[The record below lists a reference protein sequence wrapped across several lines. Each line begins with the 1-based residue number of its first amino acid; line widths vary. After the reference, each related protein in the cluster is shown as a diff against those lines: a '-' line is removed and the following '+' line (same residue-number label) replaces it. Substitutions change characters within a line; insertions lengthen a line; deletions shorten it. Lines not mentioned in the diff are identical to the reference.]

1 MKRTTIIAACCL
13 ILSFSQK
20 AQAQSEIYPQHFDL
34 CEVTVTNGPLK
45 EAQDLNFKTLLAYD
59 VDRLLTPFVRQAG
72 LNTGDY
78 ANWTT
83 LHPNFDNWGS
93 GSFRLDG
100 HVGGHYLTA
109 LALAYAAC
117 HEADTK
123 ALLKERM
130 DYMLKVMKDCQD
142 KFDSNTSGL
151 YGYIGGYPNNAL
163 WTDMFAGNT
172 TQFNNARGNV
182 PLYVQHK
189 VMAGL
194 RDAYLYGDDET
205 AAVAKPM
212 FIKICDWAVNLVAKY
227 STSTMQSIL
236 DTEHGGVNEVL
247 ADAYKI
253 TGDTKYLDGAKKY
266 SHATMVSGMQSVS
279 TTFLD
284 NRHANTQVPKY
295 IGFERIAQEDASMT
309 TYSKAAQNFWT
320 DVASNRTVCIG
331 GNSMN
336 EWFMASSAA
345 SRYVNECNGPESCNS
360 NNMLKLSETLFDA
373 THNSKYVDFY
383 EGTMYNHILSTIDP
397 ATGGYVYFTP
407 LRPQAYRI
415 YSKVNQDMW
424 CCVGTGMENHS
435 KYGHFIYTHDGDN
448 TLYINLFTPSTLENE
463 HFALSQETNFPY
475 EEQTK
480 LTITKGATYT
490 IAIRKPSWVGEGF
503 SISLNGSKVDAGSMT
518 TTNGYCLISNTWKA
532 GDMITVNL
540 PMSLRYEQCPNLK
553 DYIAFKYGPI
563 LLGSPTT
570 SSDPAS
576 EDYEALVHEYAAGE
590 RMGHAEDSYTT
601 TKSLSSAP
609 LLIGDRADVL
619 SKITSVSPLSFEID
633 ASREGSEWGT
643 LTMVPYY
650 TIHHSRVMNYWY
662 QATAEDYANSDWAK
676 AEKAKE
682 ELDGRTIDFIRT
694 GEQQSEAGI
703 TSYSSDSSVGTF
715 RDEVYRDA
723 QAGGWIQYILTN
735 HEGVTEGLGLVCR
748 FQTADAGRKATIY
761 VEGKLI
767 DTYTIPSSFSLQE
780 DNGFFNKEWALPK
793 SLVTN
798 SDGSAK
804 ETLTFRIQA
813 DQGTLCPGLYYL
825 RLTKDCKEVD
835 KESLGIDVTSTYI
848 QNPSFEADGNT
859 SNVVKVPASWT
870 LSNTSLAWYGINVRN
885 NNDDNPTD
893 GTRLFGVWNGSSLP
907 VTLSQSVTL
916 PQGKYVL
923 SVDMHASNRSNTVR
937 LGNQRVFAGDDRGY
951 FKDQCIPGVGDNY
964 PLQTIYVSFVVEDDS
979 KTMDIGVATSDAPAE
994 TWFKIDNF
1002 RLYKS
1007 ELPTSVPQVSNK
1019 EKTVRDAAPSVFD
1032 LTGKRTSANSPG
1044 IKIIQ
1049 GKKYAD

>member
-1 MKRTTIIAACCL
+1 MKRLTLFAACSLCL
-13 ILSFSQK
+13 SLTQE
-20 AQAQSEIYPQHFDL
+20 AQAQSEIYPQHFNL
-34 CEVTVTNGPLK
+34 GEVTVTNGPLK

-93 GSFRLDG
+93 GNFRLDG

-123 ALLKERM
+123 AQLKARM

-142 KFDSNTSGL
+142 KFDANTSGL

-172 TQFNNARGNV
+172 TQFNSARGNV

-194 RDAYLYGDDET
+194 RDAYLYGDAET
-205 AAVAKPM
+205 SAMAKPM
-212 FIKICDWAVNLVAKY
+212 FIKICDWAINLVAKF

-253 TGDTKYLDGAKKY
+253 TGEAKYLTAAKKY
-266 SHATMVSGMQSVS
+266 SHTTMVNGMQSVS
-279 TTFLD
+279 TSFLD

-295 IGFERIAQEDASMT
+295 LGFERIAQEDASMT
-309 TYSKAAQNFWT
+309 NYATAAQNFWT
-320 DVASNRTVCIG
+320 DVVSNRTVCIG

-345 SRYVNECNGPESCNS
+345 QRYVNECNGPESCNS

-373 THNSKYVDFY
+373 THNSKYADFY
-383 EGTMYNHILSTIDP
+383 ESTMYNHILSTIDP
-397 ATGGYVYFTP
+397 ETGGYVYFTP

-435 KYGHFIYTHDGDN
+435 KYGHFIYTHDGNN
-448 TLYINLFTPSTLENE
+448 TLYVNLFTPSKLENSQ
-463 HFALSQETNFPY
+463 FALTQETNFPY

-480 LTITKGATYT
+480 LTINKGASYT

-503 SISLNGSKVDAGSMT
+503 AISINGTPVNAGSMT
-518 TTNGYCLISNTWKA
+518 TTDGYCFVNGTWKE
-532 GDMITVNL
+532 GDVITVSL

-563 LLGSPTT
+563 LLGAATT
-570 SSDPAS
+570 SSDPEAS
-576 EDYEALVHEYAAGE
+576 NYEKLQHEYAAGE

-601 TKSLSSAP
+601 TRSLASAP
-609 LLIGDRADVL
+609 LLIGDRAEVL
-619 SKITSVSPLSFEID
+619 GKISAVSPLNFEID

-643 LTMVPYY
+643 LTMAPYY
-650 TIHHSRVMNYWY
+650 SIHHSRVMNYWY
-662 QATAEDYANSDWAK
+662 QATQEDYDNSDWAK

-682 ELDGRTIDFIRT
+682 ELDKRTIDFIRT

-703 TSYSSDSSVGTF
+703 TSYSDDSTVGTF

-723 QAGGWIQYILTN
+723 KAGGWIQYILTN
-735 HEGVTEGLGLVCR
+735 HEKVTENVGLVCR

-761 VEGKLI
+761 VDGKLI
-767 DTYTIPSSFSLQE
+767 DTYTIPSSFSLQ
-780 DNGFFNKEWALPK
+780 DDKGFFNKEWALPK

-798 SDGSAK
+798 ADGSAK

-835 KESLGIDVTSTYI
+835 KENLGTDVTSTYI
-848 QNPSFEADGNT
+848 KNPSFEADGNT
-859 SNVVKVPASWT
+859 INVTKVPQSWS
-870 LSNTSLAWYGINVRN
+870 LSTTSLTWYGINVKN
-885 NNDDNPTD
+885 TWDDNPTD
-893 GTRLFGVWNGSSLP
+893 GTHLFGVWNGTSVP
-907 VTLSQSVTL
+907 VTISQSVTL
-916 PQGKYVL
+916 PKGKYAL

-937 LGNQRVFAGDDRGY
+937 LGNQRVFAGDDIGY
-951 FKDQCIPGVGDNY
+951 FKDQCIAGTGDNY
-964 PLQTIYVSFVVEDDS
+964 PMQTIYVSFTIEDES
-979 KTMDIGVATSDAPAE
+979 KTMDLGVATSDAPAE

-1002 RLYKS
+1002 RLYRS
-1007 ELPTSVPQVSNK
+1007 ELPTSVKYIYNK
-1019 EKTVRDAAPSVFD
+1019 EKQRNVDEAVYD
-1032 LTGKRTSANSPG
+1032 LTGKRTSAKSPG
-1044 IKIIQ
+1044 IKIKQ
-1049 GKKYAD
+1049 GRKYAD

>member
-1 MKRTTIIAACCL
+1 MKRKTFFAACCMAL
-13 ILSFSQK
+13 AFSQE
-20 AQAQSEIYPQHFDL
+20 AQAQSEIYPQHFNL
-34 CEVTVTNGPLK
+34 NEVTVTSGPLK
-45 EAQDLNFKTLLAYD
+45 EAQDLNFATLLNYD

-78 ANWTT
+78 ANWIT
-83 LHPNFDNWGS
+83 LHPNFENWGS

-109 LALAYAAC
+109 LALAFAAC
-117 HEADTK
+117 HEAETK
-123 ALLKERM
+123 AQLKSRM

-142 KFDSNTSGL
+142 KFDSNTAGL
-151 YGYIGGYPNNAL
+151 YGYIGGYPDNAL
-163 WTDMFAGNT
+163 WTDMYAGNT
-172 TQFNNARGNV
+172 AQFNNARGNV

-205 AAVAKPM
+205 AAMARPM
-212 FIKICDWAVNLVAKY
+212 FIKICDWAVNLVAKF

-253 TGDTKYLDGAKKY
+253 TGEAKYLTAAKKY
-266 SHATMVSGMQSVS
+266 SHTTMVSGMQSLN

-295 IGFERIAQEDASMT
+295 IGFERIAQEDASMA
-309 TYSKAAQNFWT
+309 TYAKAAQNFWT
-320 DVASNRTVCIG
+320 DVVKNRTVCIG

-373 THNSKYVDFY
+373 THDSKYVDFY

-397 ATGGYVYFTP
+397 KTGGYVYFTP

-435 KYGHFIYTHDGDN
+435 KYGHFIYTHNGDN
-448 TLYINLFTPSTLENE
+448 TLYVNLFTPSKLENSR
-463 HFALSQETNFPY
+463 FALTQETNFPY

-480 LTITKGATYT
+480 LTITKGASYT

-503 SISLNGSKVDAGSMT
+503 SITINGSAVDAGSMT
-518 TTNGYCLISNTWKA
+518 TTGGYCLISNTWKE
-532 GDMITVNL
+532 GDVITVNL

-570 SSDPAS
+570 SSDPAA
-576 EDYEALVHEYAAGE
+576 EDYEKLTHEYAAGE

-601 TKSLSSAP
+601 TKSLASAP
-609 LLIGDRADVL
+609 LLIGDRAEVL
-619 SKITSVSPLSFEID
+619 GKISALSPLSFEID
-633 ASREGSEWGT
+633 ASREGSAWGT
-643 LTMVPYY
+643 LTMAPYY
-650 TIHHSRVMNYWY
+650 SIHHSRVMNYWY

-682 ELDGRTIDFIRT
+682 ELDKRTIDFIRT

-703 TSYSSDSSVGTF
+703 TSYSSNSSVGTYK
-715 RDEVYRDA
+715 DEVYRDA
-723 QAGGWIQYILTN
+723 MAGGWIQYILTN
-735 HEGVTEGLGLVCR
+735 HEKVTENVGLVCR

-761 VEGKLI
+761 VDGQLI
-767 DTYTIPSSFSLQE
+767 DTYTIPSAFSLQD

-813 DQGTLCPGLYYL
+813 DQGTICPGLYYL

-835 KESLGIDVTSTYI
+835 KNNLGTDVTSTYI
-848 QNPSFEADGNT
+848 KNPSFEADGNT
-859 SNVVKVPASWT
+859 SNVVKVPKSWS
-870 LSNTSLAWYGINVRN
+870 LSTTSLAWYGINVKN
-885 NNDDNPTD
+885 TWDDNPTD
-893 GTRLFGVWNGSSLP
+893 GTRLFGVWNGASIP
-907 VTLSQSVTL
+907 VSISQNVTL

-923 SVDMHASNRSNTVR
+923 SVDMHCSNRSNAVR
-937 LGNQRVFAGDDRGY
+937 LGNQCVFAGDDKGY
-951 FKDQCIPGVGDNY
+951 FKDQCTPGVGDDY
-964 PLQTIYVSFVVEDDS
+964 PLQTIYVSFLVEDDS
-979 KTMDIGVATSDAPAE
+979 KTMNIGVATSDAPAE

-1002 RLYKS
+1002 RLYRS
-1007 ELPTSVPQVSNK
+1007 ELPTSVKPIYNK
-1019 EKTVRDAAPSVFD
+1019 EKARNADEAVYD
-1032 LTGKRTSANSPG
+1032 LTGKRTSPNSPG
-1044 IKIIQ
+1044 IKIKQ
-1049 GKKYAD
+1049 GRKYAD